1 MYSDCNSHD
10 TQMER
15 TMISRRSAR
24 SSIEPGEEAKPDFES
39 QTQSK
44 RNSIMEI
51 ETTQEFEDCVAST
64 TSIQSGC
71 KLQKSQS
78 MPALY
83 ASPYVWLDPME
94 PSSWG
99 KDGYLKVMTGTG
111 NALKGTDF
119 LQQLEAGLPGDSQ
132 KSSRPVNFGMIVPG
146 VYRSGY
152 PQQEHHAFMKDLKL
166 KTVVTLVEKEP
177 PEGFKPFLTSNNIK
191 HHIIAMKG
199 TKKETISL
207 ETMQG
212 ILNVVLNPKN
222 HPLLVHCNH
231 GKHRTGCVAGVV
243 RKVTGWETDAI
254 IDEYRKFAD
263 PKERECD
270 IDYITMFDIA
280 DAKLSSIFTRKPLY
294 AQVGPVGMVM
304 LTILVVA
311 LFTLSMIKEDV
322 ANDWS

>member
-1 MYSDCNSHD
+1 MHSDCNSHD

-39 QTQSK
+39 QTPSK
-44 RNSIMEI
+44 RNSIMDI
-51 ETTQEFEDCVAST
+51 ESTLEAEDCVGST

-71 KLQKSQS
+71 KLQKSLS

-111 NALKGTDF
+111 TALKGTDF

-199 TKKETISL
+199 TKKESISL
-207 ETMQG
+207 GTMQS

-280 DAKLSSIFTRKPLY
+280 DAKLSNMFARKPLY
-294 AQVGPVGMVM
+294 AQVGPIGMAM
-304 LTILVVA
+304 LTILALA
-311 LFTLSMIKEDV
+311 LFTLTMIKEDV